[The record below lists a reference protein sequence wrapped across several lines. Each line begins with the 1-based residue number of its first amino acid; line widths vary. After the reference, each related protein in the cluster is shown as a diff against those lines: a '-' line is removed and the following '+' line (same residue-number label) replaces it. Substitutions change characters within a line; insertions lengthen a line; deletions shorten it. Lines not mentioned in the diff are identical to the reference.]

1 MRALFFRK
9 YEHSTKHISLQ
20 PIQDLYL
27 NLMAISFAGARGGGG
42 LRRQSSDIKGREDLN
57 FGYHLPPLSI
67 LKIKSLPTEAEY

>member
-27 NLMAISFAGARGGGG
+27 NLMAISFAGARGG
-42 LRRQSSDIKGREDLN
+42 REACEDKVQ
-57 FGYHLPPLSI
+57 I
-67 LKIKSLPTEAEY
+67 LKVEKT

>member
-27 NLMAISFAGARGGGG
+27 NLMAVSFAGARGGEAC
-42 LRRQSSDIKGREDLN
+42 EDKVQ
-57 FGYHLPPLSI
+57 I
-67 LKIKSLPTEAEY
+67 LKVEKT

>member
-27 NLMAISFAGARGGGG
+27 NLMAISFAGARGGEAC
-42 LRRQSSDIKGREDLN
+42 EDKVQ
-57 FGYHLPPLSI
+57 I
-67 LKIKSLPTEAEY
+67 LKVEKTWTSATTFPPYPY